1 MPMSHAHKNQPAKIS
16 THQSF
21 GLFSHEGNIFSLMH
35 VPKPYPLTQKFWQ
48 AFGGG
53 FGEAFAKEFGTKTFT
68 YIGILRGKDLVQ
80 VPLLW
85 R

>member
-1 MPMSHAHKNQPAKIS
+1 
-16 THQSF
+16 
-21 GLFSHEGNIFSLMH
+21 MH
-35 VPKPYPLTQKFWQ
+35 VAKPYPLTQKFWQ

-53 FGEAFAKEFGTKTFT
+53 FGEAFGKEFDTKTFKH
-68 YIGILRGKDLVQ
+68 IGILQGKDLVQ